1 MTEENSQAQAGDGP
15 QFGIV
20 RIYLKDVSFETPNS
34 PEVFMQDFKPDVNLQ
49 LNTSVNKLEGELFE
63 VVLNVTVT
71 SKQGDKTGFLVEVQQ
86 AGIFE
91 LKGYDEAQ
99 KGPMLGAYCP
109 NTLYPFAREAISDL
123 VVKGGF
129 PQLLLSPINFDGL
142 YTQKMKQAEAQ
153 ATSSSQVAH

>member
-1 MTEENSQAQAGDGP
+1 MTEENKQAAGGDGP
-15 QFGIV
+15 HFAIV

-34 PEVFMQDFKPDVNLQ
+34 PEVFRQEFKPDVNLQ
-49 LNTSVNKLEGELFE
+49 LNTSVKELETDLFE

-99 KGPMLGAYCP
+99 KASVLGAYCP
-109 NTLYPFAREAISDL
+109 NTLYPFAREAVSDL

-129 PQLLLSPINFDGL
+129 PQLLLSPINFDAL
-142 YTQKMKQAEAQ
+142 YAQKMNQAQ
-153 ATSSSQVAH
+153 AQASASQQATH